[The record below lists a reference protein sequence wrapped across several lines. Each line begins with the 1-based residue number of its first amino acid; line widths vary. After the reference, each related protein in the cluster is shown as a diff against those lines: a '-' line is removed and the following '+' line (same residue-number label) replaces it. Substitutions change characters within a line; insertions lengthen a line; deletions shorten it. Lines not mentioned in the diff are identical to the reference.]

1 MNGMKK
7 NPTFLLTVAAIV
19 FSSLA
24 VQSCLDDND
33 NNYNMYYP
41 NAIVTVKPY
50 DNGEFFLQ
58 LNDSVAFSVA
68 NMAVSPYGTKEIRA
82 FINFSYA
89 DNNVGSLN
97 RKVNIN
103 WMDSILTKKTV
114 ITKGAEDDALY
125 GKDPIDIY
133 NDWMTVSEDGYLTL
147 HFRIAMGMGGV
158 RHSVNLVTGVNP
170 ENPYEVEFRHD
181 ANHDDSASLSD
192 LSDGIVAFKLSSLP
206 NTQGRTVKLKV
217 DWKSSEGNKS
227 AEFDYR
233 TPLDYRIYYFGKK

>member
-1 MNGMKK
+1 MKK
-7 NPTFLLTVAAIV
+7 IPTLLLTVAAIF

-33 NNYNMYYP
+33 NSYNMYYP

-68 NMAVSPYGTKEIRA
+68 NLAVSPYGTKEVRA

-89 DNNVGSLN
+89 DNNVGSLT
-97 RKVNIN
+97 RKVNLN

-114 ITKGAEDDALY
+114 ITKEAEDDALY

-147 HFRIAMGMGGV
+147 HFRIAMGAGGV
-158 RHSVNLVTGVNP
+158 KHSVNLVTGVNP

-181 ANHDDSASLSD
+181 ANHDDSAN

-206 NTQGRTVKLKV
+206 DTHGLSVKLKV
-217 DWKSSEGNKS
+217 DWKSSEGDKS
-227 AEFDYR
+227 EEFDYR
-233 TPLDYRIYYFGKK
+233 TPRDYRIYYSEKK